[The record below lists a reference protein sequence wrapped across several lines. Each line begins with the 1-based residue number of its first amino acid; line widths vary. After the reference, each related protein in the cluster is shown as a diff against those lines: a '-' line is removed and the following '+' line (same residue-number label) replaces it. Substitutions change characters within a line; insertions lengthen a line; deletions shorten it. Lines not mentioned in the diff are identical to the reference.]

1 MEVFV
6 LLENFI
12 MIAQQV
18 LVLFILIG
26 VGFACGKKGILTDES
41 SKKITDI
48 VLYVV
53 TPCVMISA
61 FQREFS
67 MHLLGNILITALCA
81 TASIAATVF
90 IAKLIFHDKNT
101 ARKKVLQFSAIFSNC
116 GFMSLPLQKAILG
129 DDGWFYGS
137 IFVAVFNVIVWT
149 YGLVM
154 MSGDKKQMSV
164 KKLAFNPGIV
174 GVLIALIIF
183 VLRIKL
189 PYIISQPIDYLAAL
203 NTPLPMLIIGFYLS
217 QADLKKAF
225 TDAGAYLA
233 MAVRLAVVPLL
244 SMFVMHLLN
253 VDPTIMIACVIAS
266 SAPTAATTTMFAAKY
281 GRDVELSVSI
291 VASTTLVSIIT
302 MPLIVALAQSI

>member
-137 IFVAVFNVIVWT
+137 IFVAVFNVIVWS

-154 MSGDKKQMSV
+154 MSGNKKQMSV